1 MYRYAGLLAS
11 QGRLEEAATY
21 LKGVSIEENILIDR
35 LFNAS
40 INKQA
45 GSRPPTFPFE
55 KVLVERVKPKVA
67 AVIVSTV
74 QPASIVNGT
83 SSRSNQVCVLLSF
96 IVCSSHLFIL
106 FLILID

>member
-1 MYRYAGLLAS
+1 VYRYAGLLAS

-40 INKQA
+40 INKPA

-67 AVIVSTV
+67 AVIASTV
-74 QPASIVNGT
+74 QPTSTVNGT
-83 SSRSNQVCVLLSF
+83 SSRGNQVCVLLCF
-96 IVCSSHLFIL
+96 II
-106 FLILID
+106 